1 MEQGG
6 ASFLPPLIPLVPTTI
21 PILFIKCKTALF
33 EFDARRQQVTLFVS
47 FSLRASFS
55 SKHINEAVVGL
66 SEWFQACIM
75 CHSIGNDVFIV
86 GMLSESLFI
95 PIYGWVCKASMAAQN
110 VVGKL
115 LRWRDG
121 TSKVLSKSWKDTE
134 SFEILNFKLSVLR
147 LREWMLSHFFWAK
160 QASKSPAIPSIQLN
174 RNKNPQTHPGSTFAD
189 RRSVKGKS
197 LYLVEDSKTKPPL
210 TSLCAYLV
218 LTCA

>member
-33 EFDARRQQVTLFVS
+33 EFDTRRQQVTLFVS

-134 SFEILNFKLSVLR
+134 SFEIWNFKLSVLR
-147 LREWMLSHFFWAK
+147 LREWMLSHFFK
-160 QASKSPAIPSIQLN
+160 QSKLQRAQLS
-174 RNKNPQTHPGSTFAD
+174 RWFSWI
-189 RRSVKGKS
+189 
-197 LYLVEDSKTKPPL
+197 
-210 TSLCAYLV
+210 
-218 LTCA
+218 